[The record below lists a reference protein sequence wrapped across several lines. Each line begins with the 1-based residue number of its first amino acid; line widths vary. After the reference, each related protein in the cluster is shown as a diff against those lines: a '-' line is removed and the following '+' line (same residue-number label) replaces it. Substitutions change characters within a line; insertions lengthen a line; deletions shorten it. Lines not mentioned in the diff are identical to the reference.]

1 MAKVKYRVREYNPTE
16 NQNGTHSFYAEVVI
30 LNEINNNELAELISR
45 RTGFKSYECQA
56 IIAAIAEVT
65 QEETLKGNRVSL
77 SDIKGTKL
85 VSFYPKVSGSVSDAE
100 VRANAEKYENAQVAT
115 EDMLTPD
122 QLNWTLGATVGVK
135 FSKEFALN
143 KRAQKV
149 KDTASAS
156 SSDDDTEETPDGGG
170 DGDDAVDDGNE

>member
-135 FSKEFALN
+135 FSKVITQLM
-143 KRAQKV
+143 
-149 KDTASAS
+149 
-156 SSDDDTEETPDGGG
+156 
-170 DGDDAVDDGNE
+170 